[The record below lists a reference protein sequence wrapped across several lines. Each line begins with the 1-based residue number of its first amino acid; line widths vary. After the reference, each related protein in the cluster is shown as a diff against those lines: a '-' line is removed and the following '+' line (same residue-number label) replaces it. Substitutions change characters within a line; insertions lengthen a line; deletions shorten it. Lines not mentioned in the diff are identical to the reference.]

1 MTNEIITGSTDT
13 HLVRLGEDQADT
25 ENQFIHKQVLQPLID
40 LQVAG
45 REAGFDIKICSAFRS
60 FERQLFIWNGKAS
73 GMRPVMDPF
82 GKAINIQELSPWQ
95 KIQAILRWSAL
106 PGASRH
112 HWGTDFDIFD
122 ANAMPENYQIQLTPE
137 EVQGDGLFAP
147 MHDWLDDYLKS
158 EKTNFYRPYT
168 IDKGGIAPERWHLS
182 YRPLADQYA
191 QMLNADVLSNRLKD
205 SNLMLLDVVLEYLD
219 DIFQRYIIVD

>member
-13 HLVRLGEDQADT
+13 HLIRLGEDQADT

-40 LQVAG
+40 LQLAG

-82 GKAINIQELSPWQ
+82 GKAINIQELSSWQ

-158 EKTNFYRPYT
+158 EKTNFYRPYAL
-168 IDKGGIAPERWHLS
+168 DKGGIAPERWHLS

-191 QMLNADVLSNRLKD
+191 QMLNIDVLSSRLKD
-205 SNLMLLDVVLEYLD
+205 SNLILLDVVLEYLD

>member
-1 MTNEIITGSTDT
+1 MTNQIITGSTDT
-13 HLVRLGEDQADT
+13 HLIRLGEDQADT

-40 LQVAG
+40 LQLAG

-82 GKAINIQELSPWQ
+82 GKAINIQELSSWQ

-158 EKTNFYRPYT
+158 EKTNFYRPYAL
-168 IDKGGIAPERWHLS
+168 DKGGIAPERWHLS

-191 QMLNADVLSNRLKD
+191 QMLNIDVLSSRLKD
-205 SNLMLLDVVLEYLD
+205 SNLILLDVVLEYLD
-219 DIFQRYIIVD
+219 DIFQRYIIVA

>member
-1 MTNEIITGSTDT
+1 MTNQIITGSTDT
-13 HLVRLGEDQADT
+13 HLIRLGEDQADT

-40 LQVAG
+40 LQLAG

-82 GKAINIQELSPWQ
+82 GKAINIQELSSWQ

-168 IDKGGIAPERWHLS
+168 FDKGGIAPERWHLS